1 MANACEVSE
10 DDRPALYVLENIF
23 NDRLAFNLREKQ
35 GLAYS
40 LGMGFHKYHGAQWY
54 RITMGTRPENIERAV
69 MGIREEIRVIRE
81 TTFDR
86 EEVQKTINAML
97 GRRGM
102 RRLDRVSQAYY
113 ISMNVLDGKEPEA
126 DDQEAERLKKVTVQ
140 DVERLARQVFQKENY
155 LIVIVE

>member
-1 MANACEVSE
+1 MET
-10 DDRPALYVLENIF
+10 IF
-23 NDRLAFNLREKQ
+23 SNRLAFNLREKQ

-40 LGMGFHKYHGAQWY
+40 IGVSFNKYKDVQWY
-54 RITMGTRPENIERAV
+54 RISMGTRPENIERAIN
-69 MGIREEIRVIRE
+69 GIRNEIHSMREAKIEEQ
-81 TTFDR
+81 
-86 EEVQKTINAML
+86 EVQKTINAIL

-113 ISMNVLDGKEPEA
+113 ISMKVLDGYGPEA

-140 DVERLARQVFQKENY
+140 DVERLARQVFQKDNY